1 MLPPLARNT
10 RPPAACFGIAC
21 VALFI
26 SAALLA
32 PPLARAV
39 SFTDVSTSAPG
50 DTGIC
55 RGVTFV
61 DFDGDGFPD
70 LTWSREGTPAVRMA
84 RNDRNGH
91 FTEVTPAPMQLGG
104 NSTTLA
110 WADFDNDGDLDL
122 YSCEEET
129 PNHLYRNDGN
139 GVFNDIT
146 KGALG
151 DPGHTHGMT
160 WIDYDRDG
168 DVDMFFTD
176 LNTPGHL
183 LRNDGGGNFTD
194 VTTAPLDSTAG
205 GGVAAADYDLDGDT
219 DIFLS
224 RFLLKPDMLFRNDD
238 GVFVDAT
245 IGALANA
252 GNGTGVAWGD
262 YDNDGYPDLF
272 IGNAGQSPALLHN
285 LGTGIFILNG
295 QPVFAPAQQVFG
307 VSWVDVD
314 NDGDLDLYV
323 TRAFGQRS
331 ALFENQN
338 GVFVDV
344 TVPPLTEIGHSAG
357 CAWGDMDQD
366 GDMDLFIGNVKTD
379 SLQTPNKLYRNNLAN
394 GNRWLELEL
403 IGTMT
408 NRAAIGTRVEVIT
421 PGRHQTREVS
431 GGSGYRSQDMLT
443 LHFGLGTAD
452 TAHVRIHWLSGIVKD
467 TTFLTVN
474 RRRTIREILPSMA
487 VPTGGSSPNTLA
499 AAFPNPFVRRAAIV
513 FDLAATTDVRLE
525 IIDLQGR
532 VVRTLADGARPAGR
546 HTAEWDGR
554 DRNGIPV
561 AEGLYFAR
569 IAGRGVHGTL
579 RLVRAR

>member
-1 MLPPLARNT
+1 MLPYLARNT
-10 RPPAACFGIAC
+10 RLPAACFGVAC
-21 VALFI
+21 LAVFI
-26 SAALLA
+26 SAVHPA
-32 PPLARAV
+32 PGRAV
-39 SFTDVSTSAPG
+39 TFTDVTTSAPG
-50 DTGIC
+50 DTSIC

-146 KGALG
+146 TGPLG

-176 LNTPGHL
+176 LNTPSHL
-183 LRNDGGGNFTD
+183 LRNNGGGNFSD
-194 VTTAPLDSTAG
+194 VTTAPLDVSQG
-205 GGVAAADYDLDGDT
+205 GGVAAADFDLDGDP

-224 RFLLKPDMLFRNDD
+224 RFLLQPDMLFRNDD
-238 GVFVDAT
+238 GVFADAT

-262 YDNDGYPDLF
+262 YDNDGFPDLL
-272 IGNAGQSPALLHN
+272 IANAGQPPALLHN

-295 QPVFAPAQQVFG
+295 QPVFTSSQQVFG
-307 VSWVDVD
+307 VSWVDFD
-314 NDGDLDLYV
+314 NDGDLDLYLA
-323 TRAFGQRS
+323 RAYGQHS
-331 ALFENQN
+331 SLIENQN

-344 TVPPLTEIGHSAG
+344 TAPPLTDIGHTAG

-379 SLQTPNKLYRNNLAN
+379 SIQTPNKLYRNNLAN
-394 GNRWLELEL
+394 GNRWLELDL
-403 IGTMT
+403 HGTMT
-408 NRAAIGTRVEVIT
+408 NRSAIGTRVEVTT
-421 PGRHQTREVS
+421 PGRLQTREVS

-452 TAHVRIHWLSGIVKD
+452 TAHVRIHWLSGIQKD
-467 TTFLTVN
+467 TTFLQVN
-474 RRRTIREILPSMA
+474 RRKTMYEILPSMA
-487 VPTGGSSPNTLA
+487 VPRDGSMPNALA
-499 AAFPNPFVRRAAIV
+499 AAFPNPFVRRTSIV
-513 FDLAATTDVRLE
+513 FDLAAPTDVRLE
-525 IIDLQGR
+525 ILDLQGR
-532 VVRTLADGARPAGR
+532 VVRTLADGVRPAGR

-554 DRNGIPV
+554 DRNGAPV

-569 IAGRGVHGTL
+569 IAGPGVTGTL
-579 RLVRAR
+579 RLVRTR